1 VTAVQRTSSDLR
13 FDRHLHVVSLDGAWY
28 EEGGGLWWWGLG
40 HLKTSE
46 VGAVL
51 LPGDPENNLA
61 ASAVS
66 GQTPPAGPQWVRGL
80 APLEPQPLAHD
91 KPLCASL
98 CGFTLHAA
106 TRAGALDSAGRE
118 ALLCYVLRPPIA
130 FGARRRGVP
139 SPPAKARVDVQTGL
153 VSRSAAARRTGRPWP
168 RGRGMRSCPHQI
180 LVIDDDELARREPPA
195 LVLLDL
201 GMPDLDGWQVLRELR
216 TCPETADVPV
226 ALLTG
231 ANDCASYTR
240 SREHDVAAFISKPFR
255 LAELTG
261 LCQRLLHGRVGSGGS
276 EWLSGGEITDERGQ
290 SLGSCVVLDRDDDG
304 AMLEMERAPMLGG
317 RLKLGGDQ
325 GEPSTGE
332 VRWVRAVGQ
341 RFHIGVR
348 FDK

>member
-1 VTAVQRTSSDLR
+1 
-13 FDRHLHVVSLDGAWY
+13 
-28 EEGGGLWWWGLG
+28 
-40 HLKTSE
+40 
-46 VGAVL
+46 
-51 LPGDPENNLA
+51 
-61 ASAVS
+61 
-66 GQTPPAGPQWVRGL
+66 
-80 APLEPQPLAHD
+80 
-91 KPLCASL
+91 
-98 CGFTLHAA
+98 
-106 TRAGALDSAGRE
+106 
-118 ALLCYVLRPPIA
+118 
-130 FGARRRGVP
+130 
-139 SPPAKARVDVQTGL
+139 
-153 VSRSAAARRTGRPWP
+153 
-168 RGRGMRSCPHQI
+168 MRSRPHQI
-180 LVIDDDELARREPPA
+180 LVIDDDEQVRNLVRKALELSGETVHLAAGGREGLELARREPPA